1 MTLPQAKVKGSTLT
15 PVIGPPMATDADRTE
30 QTPSSFS
37 PLTALPNPDLNTGSG
52 GETIGPGLGSTSS
65 PSRPSRLPR
74 IWSDMKE
81 RLSGW
86 FSPGLG
92 TGIRLVEEEEE
103 EGEEEEEEEGE
114 ERERL
119 NVGEEAV

>member
-1 MTLPQAKVKGSTLT
+1 
-15 PVIGPPMATDADRTE
+15 
-30 QTPSSFS
+30 
-37 PLTALPNPDLNTGSG
+37 
-52 GETIGPGLGSTSS
+52 
-65 PSRPSRLPR
+65 
-74 IWSDMKE
+74 MKE

-92 TGIRLVEEEEE
+92 TGIRLVEEEE

>member
-1 MTLPQAKVKGSTLT
+1 
-15 PVIGPPMATDADRTE
+15 
-30 QTPSSFS
+30 
-37 PLTALPNPDLNTGSG
+37 
-52 GETIGPGLGSTSS
+52 
-65 PSRPSRLPR
+65 
-74 IWSDMKE
+74 MKE